1 MAISTHDVGTRW
13 HQDCRMEQG
22 NELLAEQI
30 NCCASGATAPE
41 PQEPVLRRS
50 TRSAL
55 GGRLRPSKLASG
67 NISTLPT
74 RGN

>member
-1 MAISTHDVGTRW
+1 MAMSIDDVGTRW

-41 PQEPVLRRS
+41 PQEPVLRGS

>member
-1 MAISTHDVGTRW
+1 
-13 HQDCRMEQG
+13 MEQG

-41 PQEPVLRRS
+41 PQEPVLRGS

-55 GGRLRPSKLASG
+55 GGRLRPSKLTSG
-67 NISTLPT
+67 NIFTLPT